1 MQPSPIVS
9 LGVFKPVESEG
20 TRVTLRTP
28 RQALYREFFTLFEV

>member
-20 TRVTLRTP
+20 TRVTLRT
-28 RQALYREFFTLFEV
+28 RQALYREFFTLFEI